1 MKNIGSRIAAL
12 NVLKDILEE
21 DCFLQDVIDKRIW
34 EQDVKMQP
42 RDRAFVRAL
51 VATVLRRLGQIDA
64 LINHCIDRPLP
75 EKASRVKGIL
85 QLGIA
90 QMFFLETPPHAAVN
104 TSVDMASIVGCTPY
118 KKLINAVLR
127 RLGRE
132 GNKLVESQDA
142 ARLNTPDWLWESWS
156 KAYGEENCRKI
167 AERHL
172 EEAPIDIS
180 VKESESLEKWAIELD
195 AEKLP
200 NGSLRLKST
209 SGQITELVGFSE
221 GAWWVQSV
229 AASLPV
235 LLFGDIKGKNIAD
248 LCAAPGGKTS
258 QLAAL
263 GANVSAMDSS
273 GHRLKRLNQ
282 NLDRLQMK
290 AKVIAA
296 DATRWTL
303 KSAGAAP
310 FDGVLIDAPCSST
323 GTIRRHP
330 DVARIKT
337 EKDVKSLMKIQK
349 KLLKSA
355 VNMVG
360 SGGIVIYC
368 VCSIQPEEGEGII
381 KQAIAEG
388 LPVERMPLT
397 AEEFPN
403 LVEMIAKDGSLRS
416 LPFNFSE
423 YGGADGFYAVRLKK
437 V

>member
-1 MKNIGSRIAAL
+1 
-12 NVLKDILEE
+12 
-21 DCFLQDVIDKRIW
+21 
-34 EQDVKMQP
+34 MQP

-75 EKASRVKGIL
+75 ENVSMVKGIL

-90 QMFFLETPPHAAVN
+90 QIFFLKTPPHAAVN
-104 TSVDMASIVGCTPY
+104 TSVDMASIVGCAHY

-132 GNKLVESQDA
+132 GDKLVEKQDA
-142 ARLNTPDWLWESWS
+142 AKLNTPDWLWKSWVE
-156 KAYGEENCRKI
+156 AYGEENCHKI
-167 AERHL
+167 AEMHL

-200 NGSLRLKST
+200 NGSLRLKTGS
-209 SGQITELVGFSE
+209 QITELSGFSE
-221 GAWWVQSV
+221 GAWWVQSA

-235 LLFGDIKGKNIAD
+235 LLFGDIKGKNIVD
-248 LCAAPGGKTS
+248 LCAAPGGKTA
-258 QLAAL
+258 QLVAL

-273 GHRLKRLNQ
+273 IHRLKRLNQ

-337 EKDVKSLMKIQK
+337 KKDIESLMKIQK

-381 KQAIAEG
+381 KRAIAEG

-403 LVEMIAKDGSLRS
+403 LTEMITKEGSLRS